1 MLFTGC
7 LAPTSDTNSLLQE
20 SDQIET
26 SVADLNSYT
35 LKEGATIL
43 TMACWVQSEKEA
55 RLVDSYNRTHND
67 YQIKIISFFDGNPD
81 HYEAALLHMQTEL
94 LTGDKPDLYSLN
106 SMDVVSIEKAGLLMN
121 LYPLMDADATFQRD
135 DYFMNVWDLYDVDG
149 ALYEFIPAFAVRGLV
164 GPKSL
169 VGNRTGWTYEEMNH
183 FIEQAESKNKKA
195 TGPVSLYYMIQG
207 PCSAY
212 IDVQD
217 GTCEFD
223 SESFRQWMNLTKYF
237 ENAEQN
243 GDALLDEENLVLG
256 VNQYLI
262 HKAYYQ
268 DTPVFT
274 GFPSIDGAGP
284 FAAAIDSFAISSATK
299 YPEICWE
306 FLCSFMNDELS
317 SEFMGI
323 PMLKST
329 LERQLQLAML
339 DPSDE
344 NFPVQSDEY
353 NMQSLT
359 QEDVD
364 YLLDMIDSIDHI
376 KFRYDGVTN
385 IMIEEMELWLNGSQ
399 TTEQTIEYL
408 QNRVGIYLAEQS

>member
-1 MLFTGC
+1 M
-7 LAPTSDTNSLLQE
+7 P
-20 SDQIET
+20 
-26 SVADLNSYT
+26 
-35 LKEGATIL
+35 EG
-43 TMACWVQSEKEA
+43 
-55 RLVDSYNRTHND
+55 HND
-67 YQIKIISFFDGNPD
+67 YQIRIISYFDGDPD
-81 HYEAALLHMQTEL
+81 NYEAALLQMQTAL

-106 SMDVVSIEKAGLLMN
+106 SMDVVSIEKARLLMD
-121 LYPLMDADATFQRD
+121 LYPLMEADTTFQRD

-169 VGNRTGWTYEEMNH
+169 VGNRTGWTYEEMNN
-183 FIEQAESKNKKA
+183 FIEQAESQNKNA
-195 TGPVSLYYMIQG
+195 TSPVSLYYMIQG

-212 IDVQD
+212 IDVQG
-217 GTCEFD
+217 GTYEFD

-237 ENAEQN
+237 ENTEKN
-243 GDALLDEENLVLG
+243 DDALLDEVNLIFG
-256 VNQYLI
+256 VNQYLT

-268 DTPVFT
+268 DTPVYM

-284 FAAAIDSFAISSATK
+284 FAAAIDSFAISSSTK

-317 SEFMGI
+317 TEFMGI
-323 PMLKST
+323 PMRKSIF
-329 LERQLQLAML
+329 ERQLQLAML
-339 DPSDE
+339 DPSGE
-344 NFPVQSDEY
+344 NFPVQSEEY

-364 YLLDMIDSIDHI
+364 HLLNMIGAIDHI
-376 KFRYDGVTN
+376 KLRYDGVTN
-385 IMIEEMELWLNGSQ
+385 IIIEEMELWLNESQ
-399 TTEQTIEYL
+399 TMEQTIEYL

>member
-1 MLFTGC
+1 M
-7 LAPTSDTNSLLQE
+7 
-20 SDQIET
+20 
-26 SVADLNSYT
+26 
-35 LKEGATIL
+35 
-43 TMACWVQSEKEA
+43 
-55 RLVDSYNRTHND
+55 
-67 YQIKIISFFDGNPD
+67 
-81 HYEAALLHMQTEL
+81 
-94 LTGDKPDLYSLN
+94 
-106 SMDVVSIEKAGLLMN
+106 
-121 LYPLMDADATFQRD
+121 
-135 DYFMNVWDLYDVDG
+135 
-149 ALYEFIPAFAVRGLV
+149 
-164 GPKSL
+164 
-169 VGNRTGWTYEEMNH
+169 
-183 FIEQAESKNKKA
+183 
-195 TGPVSLYYMIQG
+195 
-207 PCSAY
+207 
-212 IDVQD
+212 
-217 GTCEFD
+217 
-223 SESFRQWMNLTKYF
+223 
-237 ENAEQN
+237 
-243 GDALLDEENLVLG
+243 
-256 VNQYLI
+256 
-262 HKAYYQ
+262 
-268 DTPVFT
+268 FT